1 MSLLPAYVASTRVP
15 TFSLW
20 IDKDGDDGLLFFD
33 GEAAGD
39 MAEAD
44 LFLDVMAVEGEALEE
59 DFFATDFGTVLFFGD
74 GDFLVPFRLF
84 WGDGE
89 DEDED
94 DEDELDDDDELED
107 ELEEEDELGDDELV
121 DPLSAYL

>member
-1 MSLLPAYVASTRVP
+1 MP
-15 TFSLW
+15 TFSRW
-20 IDKDGDDGLLFFD
+20 TDKDGDEGLLFFE

-39 MAEAD
+39 TADAD

-94 DEDELDDDDELED
+94 DEDDELDDELDDDDELED

>member
-1 MSLLPAYVASTRVP
+1 VP
-15 TFSLW
+15 TFSRW
-20 IDKDGDDGLLFFD
+20 TDKDGDEGLLFFE

-39 MAEAD
+39 RADAD

-74 GDFLVPFRLF
+74 GDFLVLFRLF

-89 DEDED
+89 DEDDD
-94 DEDELDDDDELED
+94 DEDDELDDDDELED

>member
-1 MSLLPAYVASTRVP
+1 
-15 TFSLW
+15 
-20 IDKDGDDGLLFFD
+20 
-33 GEAAGD
+33 
-39 MAEAD
+39 MADAD

-74 GDFLVPFRLF
+74 GDVLVPFRLF

-89 DEDED
+89 DEDDED

>member
-1 MSLLPAYVASTRVP
+1 
-15 TFSLW
+15 
-20 IDKDGDDGLLFFD
+20 
-33 GEAAGD
+33 
-39 MAEAD
+39 MADAD

-74 GDFLVPFRLF
+74 GDVLVPFRLF

-89 DEDED
+89 DED
-94 DEDELDDDDELED
+94 DELDDDDELED
-107 ELEEEDELGDDELV
+107 KLEEEDELGDDELV